1 MHKLDEE
8 EQRETHKKKKGIQA
22 SAVKVVKGEDER
34 REKEREPLWGGF
46 LYENADFN

>member
-1 MHKLDEE
+1 MKRS
-8 EQRETHKKKKGIQA
+8 REKPNKKKKGIQA